1 MGLTTTED
9 AVDLVEENREDI
21 KLLLIHFRL
30 RRKIYSLSLRCVALS
45 QKVQL
50 AWAIGVAV
58 MNYRSEK
65 RLKSSCR

>member
-1 MGLTTTED
+1 VTED
-9 AVDLVEENREDI
+9 AVDLVEEDREDI
-21 KLLLIHFRL
+21 KLPLIHFRL
-30 RRKIYSLSLRCVALS
+30 RHKIYSLLWRCVALS